1 MAGIPSVVSGMHA
14 LWARHETVANNL
26 ANVST
31 PGFKR
36 DDVLVLPAVPPPTQ
50 TAAAGGV
57 LSPVY
62 QAPAIQWTDYSQG
75 PLLPTGR
82 ELDAALTGSGFF
94 VVDTP
99 AGERY
104 MRNGT
109 FHVSPDGF
117 LVTAGGARV
126 LGERGPIAIPPGRLA
141 IGGRGDVQVN
151 GKTVG
156 TLRVVD
162 FPAPLPLLKTG
173 GSLFA
178 PTSADVRPAAATGYE
193 VVGGALEGSNVN
205 AVEAMVRLIEILRTY
220 EAAQRAIQ
228 AADEV
233 DGQAVNEVGRV
244 S

>member
-36 DDVLVLPAVPPPTQ
+36 DDVLVLPAVPPPNQ
-50 TAAAGGV
+50 TALGGR
-57 LSPVY
+57 LSSVY
-62 QAPAIQWTDYSQG
+62 QTPAIQWTDYSQG

-82 ELDAALTGSGFF
+82 ELDVALAGSGFF
-94 VVDTP
+94 VVETP

-104 MRNGT
+104 TRNGT

-117 LVTAGGARV
+117 LVTTGGARV
-126 LGERGPIAIPPGRLA
+126 LGERGPIPIPPGRVA
-141 IGGRGDVQVN
+141 IGGRGDVQVD

-162 FPAPLPLLKTG
+162 FPVPLPLLKTG

-178 PTSADVRPAAATGYE
+178 PTSADVRPVAATGYE

-205 AVEAMVRLIEILRTY
+205 AVEAMVSLIEILRTY

-228 AADEV
+228 AADEA
-233 DGQAVNEVGRV
+233 DGKAVNEVGRV